1 MKLQDK
7 PEFTTVD
14 YVVFVGTL
22 AISFGIGVFFAI
34 LERSKSTPDDYFLA
48 GRKSSTIPVALSFI
62 VTFQSSLLIIGVP
75 AESFVYGMKTAY
87 YILGILAAYLFAGFF
102 VVPVFHPLKLT
113 SVYEYFNLRY
123 GNNVLRYLTLATG
136 IMYSVFYMGTVT
148 YATCVA
154 LDVVMGI
161 PFWGTI
167 IIYTSITTVYT
178 SIGGIKAVIWTDVF
192 QLCIMVTGILALLI
206 QITVSVGGVDQIYE
220 YAADRFHIVDF
231 RLDPRIRYQFW
242 NTSFGSFSLM
252 LICTYMQPA
261 MQRVYSTPN
270 VKSARTLYI
279 ISAPVFATV
288 FALATLE
295 GPYIFAYFTS
305 KKCDIVESGIIENIN
320 EILPFTIV
328 DIFKDNPGFSGLF
341 IAALSSAALST
352 LSSCLSSLSA
362 VTYEDIIK
370 VKFAHI
376 PAKRATNISKV
387 LVLAYGLVAMV
398 LAMAIAS
405 VSGSVHAIFAGFMGC
420 LDGPTC
426 SVFLLSTSWRR
437 STTKGLLGGFLV
449 GFTISLWLNIGATFT
464 DIPAYPYLSPGP
476 TTNCSVYLGGTEFV
490 NTTMQYV
497 ISSGEANV
505 TTMPLLDDVSTS
517 LEPSESSTSFLK
529 SMYSISFILFSF
541 IGFASSTLFGI
552 IFSLIT
558 KPQKNIDERCLFSF
572 KRHFIQE
579 FFPEKLKAN
588 KNDVN
593 EDEEEMKSFVNS

>member
-1 MKLQDK
+1 MKLQNK
-7 PEFTTVD
+7 AEFTTVD

-34 LERSKSTPDDYFLA
+34 WERSKSTPDDYFLA
-48 GRKSSTIPVALSFI
+48 GRKSSTVPVALSFI

-75 AESFVYGMKTAY
+75 AESFAYGMKNGVY
-87 YILGILAAYLFAGFF
+87 YVVGILTSYLLAGFLI
-102 VVPVFHPLKLT
+102 VPVFHPLKLT
-113 SVYEYFNLRY
+113 SVNEYFNLRY

-136 IMYSVFYMGTVT
+136 ITYSIFYMGSVT

-167 IIYTSITTVYT
+167 IMYTTVTTVYT

-206 QITVSVGGVDQIYE
+206 KITINVGGADQVYD
-220 YAADRFHIVDF
+220 YAADRFHIADF

-242 NTSFGSFSLM
+242 NTSFGTFSTMLM
-252 LICTYMQPA
+252 CTFMQPA
-261 MQRVYSTPN
+261 MQRVYSTPS

-279 ISAPVFATV
+279 ISAPIYSIIFV
-288 FALATLE
+288 LAALE
-295 GPYIFAYFTS
+295 GPYMFAYFAS
-305 KKCDIVESGIIENIN
+305 KKCDILEGGITDNIN
-320 EILPFTIV
+320 EILPFTIL

-376 PAKRATNISKV
+376 PAARATNISKV

-398 LAMAIAS
+398 LAMAFAS
-405 VSGSVHAIFAGFMGC
+405 VSGAVHAVFTGLMGC
-420 LDGPTC
+420 IDGPTC
-426 SVFLLSTSWRR
+426 SVFLLSTLWRR

-449 GFTISLWLNIGATFT
+449 GFTIALWLNIGSNFT
-464 DIPAYPYLSPGP
+464 DIPVYPYLSPGP
-476 TTNCSVYLGGTEFV
+476 TTNCSVYLGGNEFV
-490 NTTMQYV
+490 NTTVLTPSIMNTTT
-497 ISSGEANV
+497 IPLLNDSF
-505 TTMPLLDDVSTS
+505 TTM
-517 LEPSESSTSFLK
+517 EPEETSTSFLK
-529 SMYSISFILFSF
+529 SMYNISYILFSF
-541 IGFASSTLFGI
+541 IALFFSSVFGI

-558 KPQKNIDERCLFSF
+558 KPQSSVDERCLFSF
-572 KRHFIQE
+572 KKHIIAD

-588 KNDVN
+588 KGNVN
-593 EDEEEMKSFVNS
+593 EDDKEMKSFVKS